1 VTPLTELLRD
11 EIHRQ
16 GPVTFHRFMQ
26 AALYDPANGYYR
38 RARDPFGKQGD
49 FYTAEQIQP
58 VFGILMA
65 ARIRTL
71 YHEMGAPSDFTVVEL
86 GAGRR
91 EMAAAFSEWLYVP
104 LDLTN
109 GALAD
114 GALPEGALPERF
126 RGVVFANEFF
136 DALPVHAITYRD
148 GSFRELRVAWDGRF
162 VWHAGEPAGEEI
174 ADYMRRYFPPPSEEG
189 ALFEVN
195 LEALAWLE
203 RIARALHG
211 YVFTIDYG
219 YTRAESV
226 RFPRGT
232 LMSYRRH
239 HASEDVLDDP
249 GVRDITAHV
258 SFTALQEHGA
268 RLGMQ
273 TVCFETLARTLL
285 SAGEPDQFQA
295 ALAASTPADEVRRR
309 LQLKSLLFGM
319 GETFRTLIQR
329 AGGAVAEG
337 ATK

>member
-11 EIHRQ
+11 EIRRQ

-38 RARDPFGKQGD
+38 QARDPFGRHGD

-58 VFGILMA
+58 VFGTLIA
-65 ARIRTL
+65 ARIRAL
-71 YHEMGAPSDFTVVEL
+71 YREMGTPSDFTVVEL

-91 EMAAAFSEWLYVP
+91 EMTAAFSEWRYIP
-104 LDLTN
+104 LDV
-109 GALAD
+109 AD
-114 GALPEGALPERF
+114 GALPDHF
-126 RGVVFANEFF
+126 RGVIFANEFF
-136 DALPVHAITYRD
+136 DALPVHVVTYRD
-148 GSFRELRVAWDGRF
+148 GCFRELRVGWEGCF
-162 VWHAGEPAGEEI
+162 VWHAGEPAREEI
-174 ADYMRRYFPPPSEEG
+174 ADYMRRYFPTVQEEG

-203 RIARALHG
+203 RIGRALQG
-211 YVFTIDYG
+211 YVLTIDYG

-232 LMSYRRH
+232 LMSYRRN
-239 HASEDVLDDP
+239 HASEDVLVDP
-249 GVRDITAHV
+249 GGRDITAHV

-268 RLGMQ
+268 RQGLE

-285 SAGEPDQFQA
+285 SAGEPDQFAA
-295 ALAASTPADEVRRR
+295 ALAASTPAEEVRRR

-329 AGGAVAEG
+329 AGGAVAER

>member
-1 VTPLTELLRD
+1 MTPLAELLRD
-11 EIHRQ
+11 EIRRQ
-16 GPVTFHRFMQ
+16 GPITFHRFMQ

-38 RARDPFGKQGD
+38 RAHDPFGKQGD

-65 ARIRTL
+65 TRIRTL

-91 EMAAAFSEWLYVP
+91 EMATAFSEWPYVP
-104 LDLTN
+104 VDLSD
-109 GALAD
+109 GALAN
-114 GALPEGALPERF
+114 GALPERF

-136 DALPVHAITYRD
+136 DALPVHAVTYRD
-148 GSFRELRVAWDGRF
+148 GGFREVRVGWDGCF
-162 VWHAGEPAGEEI
+162 VWYTGEPAREEI
-174 ADYMRRYFPPPSEEG
+174 ADHMRRYFPPPSEEG

-195 LEALAWLE
+195 LEALVWLE
-203 RIARALHG
+203 RIARALQG
-211 YVFTIDYG
+211 YVLTIDYG

-239 HASEDVLDDP
+239 QATEDVLVDP
-249 GVRDITAHV
+249 GERDITAHV
-258 SFTALQEHGA
+258 SFTALEEHGA
-268 RLGMQ
+268 RLGLD

-285 SAGEPDQFQA
+285 SAGEPDQFAA
-295 ALAASTPADEVRRR
+295 ALAASTSADEMRRR

-329 AGGAVAEG
+329 AGGAVAER

>member
-1 VTPLTELLRD
+1 MTPLAELLRN
-11 EIHRQ
+11 EIHHQ
-16 GPVTFHRFMQ
+16 GPITFHRFMQ

-71 YHEMGAPSDFTVVEL
+71 YREMGAPSDFTVVEL

-91 EMAAAFSEWLYVP
+91 EMAAAFSEWRYIPV
-104 LDLTN
+104 D
-109 GALAD
+109 LAD
-114 GALPEGALPERF
+114 GALPERF
-126 RGVVFANEFF
+126 RGVAFANEFF
-136 DALPVHAITYRD
+136 DALPVHAVTYRD
-148 GSFRELRVAWDGRF
+148 GCFRELRVGWDGCF
-162 VWHAGEPAGEEI
+162 VWNAGEPAREEI
-174 ADYMRRYFPPPSEEG
+174 VDYMRRYFPPPQDG

-195 LEALAWLE
+195 LEALAWME
-203 RIARALHG
+203 RIARALEG
-211 YVFTIDYG
+211 YMFTIDYG

-239 HASEDVLDDP
+239 HASEDVLADP
-249 GVRDITAHV
+249 GACDITAHV
-258 SFTALQEHGA
+258 SFTALEEHGA
-268 RLGMQ
+268 RLGLQ
-273 TVCFETLARTLL
+273 TICFETLARTLL

-295 ALAASTPADEVRRR
+295 ALAAHTPAAEVQRR

-329 AGGAVAEG
+329 AEG
-337 ATK
+337 ELAGRATK

>member
-26 AALYDPANGYYR
+26 AALYDPAKGYYR

-65 ARIRTL
+65 ARIRAL

-91 EMAAAFSEWLYVP
+91 EMAAAFSEWRYIPV
-104 LDLTN
+104 D
-109 GALAD
+109 LAD
-114 GALPEGALPERF
+114 GALPERF

-136 DALPVHAITYRD
+136 DALPVHAVTYRD
-148 GSFRELRVAWDGRF
+148 GCFRELRVAWDGRF
-162 VWHAGEPAGEEI
+162 VWHTGEPAGEEI
-174 ADYMRRYFPPPSEEG
+174 ADYMCRYFPPPSEEG
-189 ALFEVN
+189 AVFEVN

-203 RIARALHG
+203 RIARTVQG

-219 YTRAESV
+219 YTRAESM

-273 TVCFETLARTLL
+273 TVCFESLARTLL

-295 ALAASTPADEVRRR
+295 ALAAATLADEVQRR

>member
-1 VTPLTELLRD
+1 VNPLTELLRD

-16 GPVTFHRFMQ
+16 GPVTFRRFMQ

-38 RARDPFGKQGD
+38 CARDPFGKQGD

-71 YHEMGAPSDFTVVEL
+71 YREMGAPSDFTVVEL

-91 EMAAAFSEWLYVP
+91 EMAAAFSEWRYIPV
-104 LDLTN
+104 DLV
-109 GALAD
+109 D
-114 GALPEGALPERF
+114 GALPKRF

-136 DALPVHAITYRD
+136 DALPVHAVTYRD
-148 GSFRELRVAWDGRF
+148 GCFRELCVGWDGRF
-162 VWHAGEPAGEEI
+162 VWHTGEPAGEEI

-203 RIARALHG
+203 RIARALDG
-211 YVFTIDYG
+211 YVLTIDYG

-239 HASEDVLDDP
+239 HASEDVLADP

-258 SFTALQEHGA
+258 SFTALQEYGA
-268 RLGMQ
+268 RLGLE
-273 TVCFETLARTLL
+273 TVSFETLARTLL
-285 SAGEPDQFQA
+285 TAGEPNRFQA

-329 AGGAVAEG
+329 AGGAIAQG
-337 ATK
+337 ITK

>member
-1 VTPLTELLRD
+1 VTPLAELLRD

-16 GPVTFHRFMQ
+16 GPISFHRFMQ
-26 AALYDPANGYYR
+26 AALYDPAHGYYR

-65 ARIRTL
+65 ARIRAL
-71 YHEMGAPSDFTVVEL
+71 YREMGAPSDFTVVEL

-91 EMAAAFSEWLYVP
+91 EMAAAFSEWRYVP
-104 LDLTN
+104 VDV
-109 GALAD
+109 AD
-114 GALPEGALPERF
+114 GELPAHF

-136 DALPVHAITYRD
+136 DALPVHAVTYRD
-148 GSFRELRVAWDGRF
+148 GCFRELSVGWDERF
-162 VWHAGEPAGEEI
+162 VWHTGEPAAEDI
-174 ADYMRRYFPPPSEEG
+174 ADYMRRYFPPPSEDG
-189 ALFEVN
+189 AVFEVN

-203 RIARALHG
+203 RIARALDG
-211 YVFTIDYG
+211 YLFTIDYG

-232 LMSYRRH
+232 LMSYQRH
-239 HASEDVLDDP
+239 HASEDVLADP

-268 RLGMQ
+268 RLGLE

-285 SAGEPDQFQA
+285 SAGGPDQFQA
-295 ALAASTPADEVRRR
+295 ALAASTPADEARRR

-319 GETFRTLIQR
+319 GETFRTLLQR
-329 AGGAVAEG
+329 AGGAVAED